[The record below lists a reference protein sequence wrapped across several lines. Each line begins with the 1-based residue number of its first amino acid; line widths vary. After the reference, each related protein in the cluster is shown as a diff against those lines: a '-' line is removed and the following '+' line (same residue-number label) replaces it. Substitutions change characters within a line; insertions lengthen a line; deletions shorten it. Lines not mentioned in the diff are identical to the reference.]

1 MLPCAHR
8 LTEEHAEG
16 DCSKSCARHAYE
28 ALRAA
33 PSTDVV
39 AVAPLMLQRNAL
51 CEKGGLE
58 RLLLK
63 RARSNAACKG
73 WDAVSVWV
81 AGYCSVPVKV
91 TDDSAEDVYDWLA
104 SMPDSPVSVKC
115 RFLAVQ
121 QTLRRRVVQRRRTV
135 VEAEL
140 TGQQIAAAVA
150 LASVQPT
157 PSKTLHRFLE
167 RTAVKTKKTKKTRE
181 KPNSRQV
188 QRTEAEARS
197 KSRVLA
203 VEQYYDK
210 EDWASEQDARAA
222 AASLWGEALEG
233 RGLTM
238 DDFYRVL
245 SMQRKSPGCFL
256 YDKSPKKGRPKMMH
270 EFARSRTRAT
280 QTRATVRRAVATVR
294 GWVVGFSLLNCR
306 SSSRTSLSRCAI
318 YYTYSLTSHISTLP
332 TPC

>member
-1 MLPCAHR
+1 MSVRVDVFCCLRSLDLLPCAHR

-181 KPNSRQV
+181 KPNSTQV

-245 SMQRKSPGCFL
+245 SMQRKSPGAHQRL
-256 YDKSPKKGRPKMMH
+256 LSVRQESKKRKAEDDARVCSESDESDTNESDHSAERLVRHIATTERP
-270 EFARSRTRAT
+270 
-280 QTRATVRRAVATVR
+280 
-294 GWVVGFSLLNCR
+294 
-306 SSSRTSLSRCAI
+306 TSA
-318 YYTYSLTSHISTLP
+318 ST
-332 TPC
+332 